1 MTRLFI
7 LIEKASKRGRGQS
20 VSQRYDI
27 HWRGQVADY
36 VTALAWSG
44 DGEFL
49 AIASA
54 SGEVALWS
62 ETGQV
67 VLRSPDDGQ
76 SMNCV
81 GFSADGTYLA
91 AAGQQGAVSI
101 WRTDRLTQPP
111 TVLTDSH
118 CWVDQ
123 LTWHPTQPWLVFG
136 ANSRVSVWD
145 VARAQ
150 QLTEQDFGAS
160 SVLGLAW
167 HPGGELL
174 AVSGHTGVKVWNV
187 ADWAAA
193 PERMEVP
200 GASLSVAWSADGAY
214 LASGNLDKTLTVAR
228 WGEPPPW
235 LMQGF
240 PGKVRRVAWQ
250 SGWQSGWHSGG
261 ANLAGVGDGE
271 PVVAAACMEGVT
283 VWRRRGQ
290 QWKSSVLEG
299 HVGTVSAIAFHP
311 ARSLLASAADDGLV
325 CIWKDARSLST
336 VLKGLKGGV
345 GALAW
350 QPKGQ
355 QLAAGSSQGEVLIWK
370 VSRRGT
376 GFKKRS

>member
-1 MTRLFI
+1 MS
-7 LIEKASKRGRGQS
+7 EKASKRGRSQS
-20 VSQRYDI
+20 VSSRYDI
-27 HWRGQVADY
+27 HWRGQVSDY

-62 ETGQV
+62 EAGRV

-76 SMNCV
+76 SIEQSINCV

-91 AAGQQGAVSI
+91 ASGQQGAVFI
-101 WRTDRLTQPP
+101 WRRDRLTQPP
-111 TVLTDSH
+111 TVLKDAH

-123 LTWHPTQPWLVFG
+123 LAWHPTRPWLVFG
-136 ANSRVSVWD
+136 VNSRVNVWD
-145 VARAQ
+145 VAQAQ
-150 QLTEQDFGAS
+150 LLTEQDFGAS

-193 PERMEVP
+193 PERMEMP

-240 PGKVRRVAWQ
+240 PGKVRRVSWQ
-250 SGWQSGWHSGG
+250 SGV
-261 ANLAGVGDGE
+261 NLAGGGDGE

-290 QWKSSVLEG
+290 NWKSSVLEG

-311 ARSLLASAADDGLV
+311 DQPLLASAADDGLV

-336 VLKGLKGGV
+336 VLKELKGGV

-350 QPKGQ
+350 HPKGQ

-370 VSRRGT
+370 ASRRGT
-376 GFKKRS
+376 GFKKR